1 MQLYSS
7 WSLNTFTHASLN
19 NNNKKK
25 KHNIF
30 RSEALAL
37 LILRQNDD
45 RLIFENNPL
54 LPRENGRPFSADCG
68 TWPIFLPK
76 ITNEMWGG
84 LRSLERGIC
93 KMCDRAARVAEIKT
107 VFKLPMTVHFFYL
120 HLGKWKLSNE
130 CRFCLLTFFRQGKKR

>member
-19 NNNKKK
+19 KKT
-25 KHNIF
+25 HNTF

-37 LILRQNDD
+37 LILRKNDD

-68 TWPIFLPK
+68 T
-76 ITNEMWGG
+76 
-84 LRSLERGIC
+84 
-93 KMCDRAARVAEIKT
+93 
-107 VFKLPMTVHFFYL
+107 
-120 HLGKWKLSNE
+120 
-130 CRFCLLTFFRQGKKR
+130 